1 MNLPPTLR
9 KLARRGVT
17 FSRALLKD
25 GNLLSRPQ
33 PEAVLAPVSYR
44 SSRRRR
50 RRKRLLLKVPITISR
65 SGAASCNKKREFW
78 RETHTLLCP
87 LIGRIIFLTREKTSF
102 AILIGRIIFLT
113 CENYRSLLWLAR
125 TNLRTKIYDR
135 HSFLV
140 SISQYVYNKWPYCV
154 AFNSKE
160 K

>member
-50 RRKRLLLKVPITISR
+50 RRKRLLLKVPNISFVFQAIQNPYAHPTKLYC
-65 SGAASCNKKREFW
+65 GVGGKI
-78 RETHTLLCP
+78 
-87 LIGRIIFLTREKTSF
+87 IGHLT
-102 AILIGRIIFLT
+102 G
-113 CENYRSLLWLAR
+113 
-125 TNLRTKIYDR
+125 TN
-135 HSFLV
+135 
-140 SISQYVYNKWPYCV
+140 
-154 AFNSKE
+154 
-160 K
+160 

>member
-50 RRKRLLLKVPITISR
+50 RRKRLLLKVPIVCVTTTDDTNYVTITIFNNLPMKFR
-65 SGAASCNKKREFW
+65 RW
-78 RETHTLLCP
+78 TL
-87 LIGRIIFLTREKTSF
+87 F
-102 AILIGRIIFLT
+102 
-113 CENYRSLLWLAR
+113 
-125 TNLRTKIYDR
+125 
-135 HSFLV
+135 
-140 SISQYVYNKWPYCV
+140 
-154 AFNSKE
+154 
-160 K
+160 